1 MTSLEFGLS
10 LMFCTW
16 NMMWVSCYW
25 SVDKSNNL
33 SSRQIR
39 VRSVQFID
47 IASPGSRILMEPRG
61 RFYSCREPALNMFLA
76 RGLWKKYTRWL
87 PSFVLNQTL
96 TTLFFKHCEAL
107 VETLSQASEE
117 LKAREGG
124 REEGL
129 RISGIDDIEI
139 YSVEEG
145 SEGSVEV
152 STISGNTY

>member
-1 MTSLEFGLS
+1 
-10 LMFCTW
+10 
-16 NMMWVSCYW
+16 
-25 SVDKSNNL
+25 
-33 SSRQIR
+33 
-39 VRSVQFID
+39 
-47 IASPGSRILMEPRG
+47 
-61 RFYSCREPALNMFLA
+61 
-76 RGLWKKYTRWL
+76 
-87 PSFVLNQTL
+87 
-96 TTLFFKHCEAL
+96 L

-152 STISGNTY
+152 RI